1 MEGES
6 TAAFIFDD
14 LGSLRLVLRAYL
26 TKPLHRRVARSGASS
41 TSDVRGSQDRHEPC
55 EEDNAKV
62 LVTFLWD
69 GRQHKGAIPRHIC
82 AASRQRERESLLDQ
96 VRLISR

>member
-6 TAAFIFDD
+6 TAGFIFDD
-14 LGSLRLVLRAYL
+14 LGSLRLVLRTYS
-26 TKPLHRRVARSGASS
+26 TSSLHRRVARSGASS

-69 GRQHKGAIPRHIC
+69 GRQHKGPFQGTYARRLGSGKG
-82 AASRQRERESLLDQ
+82 SRYSTRF
-96 VRLISR
+96 V